1 VNLRIFRSILS
12 LLFLF
17 SIPALQLCATGLATE
32 PRQIFSADQ
41 NWKFLL
47 GDPSGAEDAGFSDA
61 AWSIVN
67 LPHDWSI
74 ASVPNPKNPGGAGEG
89 FYPGGIGWYRK
100 SFTAPAGWR
109 GKRIS
114 VEFDGVYEHA
124 TVYLN
129 GHRLGMHAYGYT
141 SFRFDLTSTLRL
153 GATNLLAVRVDNSA
167 QPNSRWYSG
176 SGIYRH
182 VRVVVTEPVHVAHWG
197 VFVKTPQVSSN
208 SAMVVVETQLVNDL
222 PDSGDSSDSAGPTH
236 LTLETKLVDRTGRTV
251 GVARS
256 GVDLAAHQRSALSQ
270 TIHIVNPAVWSPDSP
285 TLYRAISIVRTRG
298 SAGEAVADRVETPFG
313 IRSLV
318 WSAERGLLLNG
329 KPIKLHGGSVHHD
342 NGPLGAAAFDRAE
355 VRRVEL
361 MKAAGMNAV
370 RTAHNPPSPAFLDAC
385 DRLGLLVLDEPFDVW
400 EAHKVRYDYAS
411 DFDQNWKKDITSMIR
426 RDRNH
431 PSIIIWGI
439 GNEIPELETIKGAPL
454 AKQLIAAVHSLD
466 RTRPL
471 TLAFPGTTTRPNAAA
486 VFSQLDITGYNYN
499 LIPTYASDHKAFP
512 SRLMLTTESY
522 PSKAFPLWQISE
534 DNAYVLGD
542 LTWTAMDYLG
552 ESGIG
557 AWSYDTPEQAGM
569 IDSTMGM
576 LVNANFIDQLFTGM
590 AEGKDMNAAMSKGAS
605 PQQKALAAVFF
616 HGFPW
621 HAADCGDID
630 LIGNRKPQSYY
641 RDIVWNGGD
650 RLYTAVRLPAP
661 TGKRIVAVGWATY
674 PTVASWTWPGHEGQD
689 LQVEVYSRAEKVR
702 LYLNGKLLGE
712 QPTGRDQ
719 QFRAVFHVPYQAG
732 VLRTVALRDGK
743 VVAQQRLTTT
753 GPAARLRLVPDRSSL
768 HADGED
774 LAFVQV
780 EAVDAQGSPVFDAS
794 QDIHFSVSGP
804 ATILAAG
811 NADQQDSSS
820 YQGKARKLYQ
830 GRALVVLRTT
840 THAGDIR
847 LHVDAAGLDSASS
860 HLTSAASASMAEL
873 R

>member
-1 VNLRIFRSILS
+1 MNSRIFRSILS
-12 LLFLF
+12 LLFLL
-17 SIPALQLCATGLATE
+17 SIPALQLRAVRPTTE
-32 PRQIFSADQ
+32 PRQVWSADQ
-41 NWKFLL
+41 NWKFFL
-47 GDPSGAEDAGFSDA
+47 GDPSGAEDTVFSDA
-61 AWSIVN
+61 AWSVVN

-74 ASVPNPKNPGGAGEG
+74 ASAPNPKNPSGAGEG

-100 SFTAPAGWR
+100 SFSAPVGWR
-109 GKRIS
+109 GKQVS

-124 TVYLN
+124 SVYLN
-129 GHRLGMHAYGYT
+129 GHLLGKHEYGYT
-141 SFRFDLTSTLRL
+141 SFRFDLTPALHL
-153 GATNLLAVRVDNSA
+153 GASNLLAVRVNNSA

-182 VRVVVTEPVHVAHWG
+182 VRVVVTEPVHIAHWG
-197 VFVKTPQVSSN
+197 VFVTTPQVSSN
-208 SAMVVVETQLVNDL
+208 SATIVAQTQLVND
-222 PDSGDSSDSAGPTH
+222 AAARTN
-236 LTLETKLVDRTGRTV
+236 LTLETMLVDRTGKTV

-256 GVDLAAHQRSALSQ
+256 SMDFAPNHISSQSQ
-270 TIHIVNPAVWSPDSP
+270 TISVAYPSLWSPDSP
-285 TLYRAISIVRTRG
+285 VLYRAVSIVREDGR
-298 SAGEAVADRVETPFG
+298 VVDRVETPFG
-313 IRSLV
+313 IRSLA
-318 WSAERGLLLNG
+318 WSAQEGLLLNG
-329 KPIKLHGGSVHHD
+329 TPVKLHGGSVHHD

-361 MKAAGMNAV
+361 LKAAGMNAV
-370 RTAHNPPSPAFLDAC
+370 RTAHNPPSQAFLAAC

-411 DFDQNWKKDITSMIR
+411 DFDQNWKKDIASMIR

-439 GNEIPELETIKGAPL
+439 GNEIPELETAKGAPL
-454 AKQLIAAVHSLD
+454 AKQLIAEVHSLD

-471 TLAFPGTTTRPNAAA
+471 TLAFPGTTTKPNAAA
-486 VFSQLDITGYNYN
+486 VFSQLDIAGYNYN

-522 PSKAFPLWQISE
+522 PSKVFPLWQISE

-557 AWSYDTPEQAGM
+557 AWSYATPEEAKSVTSM
-569 IDSTMGM
+569 MGA
-576 LVNANFIDQLFTGM
+576 LANTEFIDQLFTGM
-590 AEGKDMNAAMSKGAS
+590 AEGKDMTAAMSKGAS

-641 RDIVWNGGD
+641 RDIAWNGGD

-661 TGKRIVAVGWATY
+661 AGKRIVAVGWATY
-674 PTVASWTWPGHEGQD
+674 PTVASWTWPGHEGQT
-689 LQVEVYSRAEKVR
+689 LQVEVYSRTEKVQ

-719 QFRAVFHVPYQAG
+719 QFKAVFDVPYQAG
-732 VLRTVALRDGK
+732 TLRSVALRNGK
-743 VVAQQRLTTT
+743 VVAQQTLITT
-753 GPAARLRLVPDRSSL
+753 GPAVRLRLVPDRSKI

-774 LAFVQV
+774 IAFVQV
-780 EAVDAQGSPVFDAS
+780 ESVDAQGRPVIDAS
-794 QDIHFSVSGP
+794 QDVHFSVSGP
-804 ATILAAG
+804 ATIAAVG
-811 NADQQDSSS
+811 NADQQDSSP
-820 YQGKARKLYQ
+820 YQGKERKLYQ

-840 THAGDIR
+840 AQAGEIQLHATAD
-847 LHVDAAGLDSASS
+847 GLDSATTR
-860 HLTSAASASMAEL
+860 LASTRPTGTTDEPQL
-873 R
+873 F